1 MQLPCPSRKSK
12 TQKFALLHVPNASTA
27 VEEEEHGAR
36 IARKIA
42 AEEGSQRRRR
52 LAAWGLDI

>member
-1 MQLPCPSRKSK
+1 MHRWRRGGGGQGKEP
-12 TQKFALLHVPNASTA
+12 
-27 VEEEEHGAR
+27 R
-36 IARKIA
+36 IVRKIA